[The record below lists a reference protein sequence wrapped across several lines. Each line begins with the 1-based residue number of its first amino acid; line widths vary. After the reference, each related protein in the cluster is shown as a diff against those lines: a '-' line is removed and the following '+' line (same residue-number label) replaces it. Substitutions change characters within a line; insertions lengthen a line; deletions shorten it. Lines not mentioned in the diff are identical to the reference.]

1 MQTIMNQSE
10 LQAIPFLKQLR
21 TEVEKI
27 LGDSEHIA
35 FLAKQLYKR
44 YNEWVEIN
52 PDISR
57 SESFKNLEKDI
68 VSLSHTCAF
77 VAQDCEDVRQA
88 IVDCDTELN

>member
-1 MQTIMNQSE
+1 MNQSE
-10 LQAIPFLKQLR
+10 IQDVHFLKELR

-27 LGDSEHIA
+27 LNDAEHIA

-44 YNEWVEIN
+44 YNEWIETN

-57 SESFKNLEKDI
+57 SESFKNLAKDI

-77 VAQDCEDVRQA
+77 VAQDCEDVRQS

>member
-1 MQTIMNQSE
+1 MNQPE
-10 LQAIPFLKQLR
+10 LQAVYFLKELG

-27 LGDSEHIA
+27 LTDAEHIA

-68 VSLSHTCAF
+68 ISLSHTCAF
-77 VAQDCEDVRQA
+77 VAQDCEDVRQS

>member
-1 MQTIMNQSE
+1 MNQPE
-10 LQAIPFLKQLR
+10 LQAVNFLKELR

-44 YNEWVEIN
+44 YKEWVETN
-52 PDISR
+52 LDISR

-68 VSLSHTCAF
+68 MSLSHTCAF
-77 VAQDCEDVRQA
+77 VAQDCEDVRQS